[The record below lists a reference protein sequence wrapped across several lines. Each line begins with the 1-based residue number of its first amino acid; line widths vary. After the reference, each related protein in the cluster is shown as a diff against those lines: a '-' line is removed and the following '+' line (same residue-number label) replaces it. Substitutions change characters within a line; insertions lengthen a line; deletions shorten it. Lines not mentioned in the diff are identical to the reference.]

1 MVLSYRQKFRT
12 KHVRWSPN
20 WAYWVSNWANWCSN
34 LISPIKYFLCF
45 TNDCFM
51 KVYNVNSI
59 KTKSILDIKR
69 PLLEQKKIIS
79 FERKIDMI
87 CKCGSRG
94 QVHGLFVSSSWF
106 KVVKDTGRI
115 FLRSRCM
122 ISEIPVNDLS
132 DAGNRFWSFWLSLSD
147 IPLPR

>member
-1 MVLSYRQKFRT
+1 MPLFHTEFSQVKLNFWNLCRKSISDIFLRFSMVLFYQQKFRT

-34 LISPIKYFLCF
+34 LVSPIKYFLCF
-45 TNDCFM
+45 TNNCFM
-51 KVYNVNSI
+51 KVYNFNSI

-106 KVVKDTGRI
+106 TG
-115 FLRSRCM
+115 S
-122 ISEIPVNDLS
+122 
-132 DAGNRFWSFWLSLSD
+132 
-147 IPLPR
+147 